1 MNTATRIETNT
12 PMTLRFAG
20 HIISAAIVV
29 ATIVVGLYV
38 ARLYYMYPRTDD
50 AYVRANSV
58 GIAPHV
64 SGPITELPIVDNQY
78 VKQGDLLFVVD
89 PRPYQSA
96 LDAATAKLQL
106 TELNIKALEDAIR
119 TAKSDQV
126 RLEADAAY
134 ATQYLKRIEPLLA
147 KHFVTA
153 NDVFNARSRV
163 SAAEAAV
170 QAARSDVGKAQNQL
184 GQYGDINA
192 LRKAAEAA
200 VYDAKLNVGYC
211 YVRAPYNG
219 WVTNLNIAEG
229 QYANE
234 GREVV
239 SLIDDRKW
247 YVIANFRETFLSHIQ
262 PGMTAEVFI
271 LAYPNKRFRGRV
283 QGVGWALFQQNG
295 ATVEGLPQTEATL
308 NWVRLSQRFPVR
320 IVLEDRDPKF
330 PFRMGTTAVVT
341 IQGYRDQDQREQR
354 STTMSAPVSGRLR
367 RTGVPASSS
376 AWMVRAA
383 WSVALA
389 GACAQLTKITHRLSP
404 RLGCH
409 DWRRRGRE
417 LSRQQPARHVH
428 RVAAGGCGTDDVSAQ
443 SGDVSDRGS
452 DCVVGI
458 GGDGWDTGRNAVA
471 DAPVSV
477 RDIFVLDLPGND
489 S

>member
-1 MNTATRIETNT
+1 MNTATRIETET
-12 PMTLRFAG
+12 ESSITLRFAG
-20 HIISAAIVV
+20 HLLSAAIVI
-29 ATIVVGLYV
+29 ATIIVSLYV
-38 ARLYYMYPRTDD
+38 ARLYYIYPRTDD
-50 AYVRANSV
+50 AYVRANMV

-78 VKQGDLLFVVD
+78 VKQGDLLFIVD
-89 PRPYQSA
+89 PRPYQST

-106 TELNIKALEDAIR
+106 TELDIRALDDSIR
-119 TAKSDQV
+119 TAESARI
-126 RLEADAAY
+126 RLEADASY
-134 ATQYLKRIEPLLA
+134 AKQYLDRIQPLLA

-163 SAAEAAV
+163 NAAEAAV
-170 QAARSDVGKAQNQL
+170 EGARSDVRKAQNQL
-184 GQYGDINA
+184 GQYGNINA

-295 ATVEGLPQTEATL
+295 ATVQGLPETEATL

-320 IVLEDRDPKF
+320 IVIEDRDPKF

-341 IQGYRDQDQREQR
+341 IQGYRDQDHREQSIR
-354 STTMSAPVSGRLR
+354 
-367 RTGVPASSS
+367 
-376 AWMVRAA
+376 
-383 WSVALA
+383 
-389 GACAQLTKITHRLSP
+389 
-404 RLGCH
+404 
-409 DWRRRGRE
+409 
-417 LSRQQPARHVH
+417 
-428 RVAAGGCGTDDVSAQ
+428 
-443 SGDVSDRGS
+443 
-452 DCVVGI
+452 
-458 GGDGWDTGRNAVA
+458 
-471 DAPVSV
+471 
-477 RDIFVLDLPGND
+477 
-489 S
+489 

>member
-1 MNTATRIETNT
+1 MNTATRIETET
-12 PMTLRFAG
+12 ESSITLRFAG
-20 HIISAAIVV
+20 HLLSAAIVV
-29 ATIVVGLYV
+29 ATIIVSIYV
-38 ARLYYMYPRTDD
+38 ARLYYLYPRTDD
-50 AYVRANSV
+50 AYVRANMV

-78 VKQGDLLFVVD
+78 VKQGDLLFIVD

-96 LDAATAKLQL
+96 LDAAVARLQL

-134 ATQYLKRIEPLLA
+134 DKQYLNRIEPLLA

-170 QAARSDVGKAQNQL
+170 QSARSDVGKAQNQL
-184 GQYGDINA
+184 GQYGNINA

-239 SLIDDRKW
+239 SLVDDRKW

-262 PGMTAEVFI
+262 PGMAAEVFI

-283 QGVGWALFQQNG
+283 QGVGWALYQQNG

-320 IVLEDRDPKF
+320 IVLEDRDPKY
-330 PFRMGTTAVVT
+330 PFRTGTTAVVT
-341 IQGYRDQDQREQR
+341 IQGYRDQDN
-354 STTMSAPVSGRLR
+354 
-367 RTGVPASSS
+367 
-376 AWMVRAA
+376 
-383 WSVALA
+383 
-389 GACAQLTKITHRLSP
+389 
-404 RLGCH
+404 
-409 DWRRRGRE
+409 
-417 LSRQQPARHVH
+417 RQQP
-428 RVAAGGCGTDDVSAQ
+428 
-443 SGDVSDRGS
+443 
-452 DCVVGI
+452 
-458 GGDGWDTGRNAVA
+458 N
-471 DAPVSV
+471 P
-477 RDIFVLDLPGND
+477 
-489 S
+489 

>member
-1 MNTATRIETNT
+1 MNTATRTETESSL
-12 PMTLRFAG
+12 TLRFAG
-20 HIISAAIVV
+20 HLISAAIVI
-29 ATIVVGLYV
+29 ATIIVGLYV
-38 ARLYYMYPRTDD
+38 ARLYYQYPRTDD
-50 AYVRANSV
+50 AYVRANAV

-119 TAKSDQV
+119 TANSDQV

-134 ATQYLKRIEPLLA
+134 DKQYLNRIQPLLA

-163 SAAEAAV
+163 SAAEASV
-170 QAARSDVGKAQNQL
+170 QAAHSDVSKAQNQL
-184 GQYGDINA
+184 GQYGNINA

-200 VYDAKLNVGYC
+200 EYDAKLNVGYC

-262 PGMTAEVFI
+262 PGMSAEVFI

-283 QGVGWALFQQNG
+283 QGVGWALYQQNG
-295 ATVEGLPQTEATL
+295 ATVEGLPQTEPTL

-330 PFRMGTTAVVT
+330 PFRTGTTAVVT
-341 IQGYRDQDQREQR
+341 IQGYRDQDRDQD
-354 STTMSAPVSGRLR
+354 
-367 RTGVPASSS
+367 
-376 AWMVRAA
+376 
-383 WSVALA
+383 
-389 GACAQLTKITHRLSP
+389 SP
-404 RLGCH
+404 
-409 DWRRRGRE
+409 
-417 LSRQQPARHVH
+417 QPSNH
-428 RVAAGGCGTDDVSAQ
+428 
-443 SGDVSDRGS
+443 
-452 DCVVGI
+452 
-458 GGDGWDTGRNAVA
+458 
-471 DAPVSV
+471 
-477 RDIFVLDLPGND
+477 
-489 S
+489 